1 MARVETVLTDV
12 DAGVWL
18 ESWKANAANGPQ
30 LAGAS
35 AWSISKNRLHGG
47 LSDGVDVVTLDNG
60 ALSMSVLPTRGM
72 GLWKGSFR
80 SLPIEWKSPVARPVN
95 PQFVNLQERGGLGWL
110 SGFNELLCRCGLA
123 FNGPP
128 GVDRIEDA
136 AGNVSESELTLHGK
150 IANLPAHRVTAE
162 VDDDGDGTLSVTGVV
177 EEASMFGTN
186 LRLTSTVSTTAGA
199 NLLTITDTVFNPS
212 AQPMELELLYH
223 TNIGRPFLDEGS
235 RIVAAIAEVAP
246 RDAHSAKAADSF
258 DVYPGP
264 LPGRPEE
271 AFFFDLQADDGGLTT
286 VLLKNPAGDC
296 GLQLRF
302 AKQQLPCFTLWK
314 NTQADEDGFVT
325 GLEPGTNFPNLKTF
339 EREQGRVILLPPG
352 ESYTTQIELSVFDS
366 TESVAAAEAAIRD
379 SQSGEPLR
387 HSAPIPKFSP
397 V

>member
-1 MARVETVLTDV
+1 MAQVETVLTDV
-12 DAGVWL
+12 DSGVWL
-18 ESWKANAANGPQ
+18 DSWKTNAADGLQ

-35 AWSISKNRLHGG
+35 AWSISKRTLRGG

-60 ALSMSVLPTRGM
+60 NLSLSVLPTRGM
-72 GLWKGSFR
+72 GLWKGSYR
-80 SLPIEWKSPVARPVN
+80 GLSIEWKSPVARPVN

-110 SGFNELLCRCGLA
+110 AGFNELMCRCGLA

-128 GVDRIEDA
+128 GVDRVVDCD
-136 AGNVSESELTLHGK
+136 GNVSESELTLHGK
-150 IANLPAHRVTAE
+150 IANLPAHRVSVS

-177 EEASMFGTN
+177 DEAMMFGSA
-186 LRLTSTVSTTAGA
+186 LRLTSTISTKAGSNA
-199 NLLTITDTVFNPS
+199 LTITDTVFNPA

-246 RDAHSAKAADSF
+246 RDDHSATGADSF

-264 LPGRPEE
+264 VVGRPEE
-271 AFFFDLQADDGGLTT
+271 AFFFDLQAGDDGSTA

-314 NTQADEDGFVT
+314 NTQADQDGFVT

-339 EREQGRVILLPPG
+339 EREQGRVVVLKPG
-352 ESYTTQIELSVFDS
+352 QSHTTQIELSVFD
-366 TESVAAAEAAIRD
+366 TAVSVADAEAAIREL
-379 SQSGEPLR
+379 QSGDPVK
-387 HSAPIPKFSP
+387 HAAPIAKFSP
-397 V
+397 I

>member
-1 MARVETVLTDV
+1 MSRVETVLTDV

-18 ESWKANAANGPQ
+18 DAWKTDAADGPK

-35 AWSISKNRLHGG
+35 EWSISKTRLRGG

-80 SLPIEWKSPVARPVN
+80 GLPIEWKSPVARPVN

-110 SGFNELLCRCGLA
+110 AGFNELMCRCGLA

-128 GVDRIEDA
+128 GVDRIVNAD
-136 AGNVSESELTLHGK
+136 GNVSESELTLHGK

-177 EEASMFGTN
+177 DEAMMFGSA
-186 LRLTSTVSTTAGA
+186 LRLTSKVSTKAGS
-199 NLLTITDTVFNPS
+199 NSLTITDTVFNPS

-235 RIVAAIAEVAP
+235 RIVAAIEQVAP

-264 LPGRPEE
+264 LAGRPEE
-271 AFFFDLQADDGGLTT
+271 AFFFDLQADDDGLTT

-296 GLQLRF
+296 GLQMRF
-302 AKQQLPCFTLWK
+302 AKKQLPCFTLWK
-314 NTQADEDGFVT
+314 NPQADEDGFVT

-339 EREQGRVILLPPG
+339 EREQGRVVTLTSG
-352 ESYTTQIELSVFDS
+352 GHYTTQIELSVFD
-366 TESVAAAEAAIRD
+366 TADAVAAAETAIRE
-379 SQSGEPLR
+379 SQTGNPM
-387 HSAPIPKFSP
+387 HHAAPIAKFSP

>member
-1 MARVETVLTDV
+1 MSRVETVLTDV
-12 DAGVWL
+12 DEGVWL
-18 ESWKANAANGPQ
+18 DSWKTDVADGLQ

-35 AWSISKNRLHGG
+35 AWSISKSRLRGG
-47 LSDGVDVVTLDNG
+47 LSDGIDVVTLDNG

-80 SLPIEWKSPVARPVN
+80 GLPLEWKSPVARPVN

-110 SGFNELLCRCGLA
+110 AGFNELMCRCGLA

-128 GVDRIEDA
+128 GVDRIVDVD
-136 AGNVSESELTLHGK
+136 GNVSESELTLHGK
-150 IANLPAHRVTAE
+150 IANLPAHRVTAQ

-177 EEASMFGTN
+177 DETMMFGSA
-186 LRLTSTVSTTAGA
+186 LQVTSTVSTKAGS
-199 NLLTITDTVFNPS
+199 NSLTITDTVFNPS

-223 TNIGRPFLDEGS
+223 TNIGRPFLEEGS

-246 RDAHSAKAADSF
+246 RDDHSAKAADSF

-264 LPGRPEE
+264 LAGRPEE
-271 AFFFDLQADDGGLTT
+271 AFFFDLQADDNGLTT

-296 GLQLRF
+296 GLQMRF

-314 NTQADEDGFVT
+314 NPQADEDGFVT

-339 EREQGRVILLPPG
+339 EREHGRVITLTPG
-352 ESYTTQIELSVFDS
+352 GSYTTQIELSVFDS
-366 TESVAAAEAAIRD
+366 AETVAAAEAAIRE
-379 SQSGEPLR
+379 SQSGDPVR
-387 HSAPIPKFSP
+387 HPSPIAKFSP

>member
-1 MARVETVLTDV
+1 MSRVETVLTDV
-12 DAGVWL
+12 DEGVWL
-18 ESWKANAANGPQ
+18 DSWKTDAADGLQ

-35 AWSISKNRLHGG
+35 AWSISKSRLRGG

-60 ALSMSVLPTRGM
+60 ELSMSVLPTRGM

-80 SLPIEWKSPVARPVN
+80 GLPIEWKSPVARPVN

-110 SGFNELLCRCGLA
+110 AGFNELMCRCGLA

-128 GVDRIEDA
+128 GVDRIVDGD
-136 AGNVSESELTLHGK
+136 GNVSESELTLHGK
-150 IANLPAHRVTAE
+150 IANLPAHRVTAQ

-177 EEASMFGTN
+177 DETMMFGSA
-186 LRLTSTVSTTAGA
+186 LQVTSTVSTKAGS
-199 NLLTITDTVFNPS
+199 NSLTITDTVFNPS

-223 TNIGRPFLDEGS
+223 TNIGRPFLEEGS

-246 RDAHSAKAADSF
+246 RDDHSAKAADSF

-264 LPGRPEE
+264 LAGRPEE
-271 AFFFDLQADDGGLTT
+271 AFFFDLQADDNGLTT

-296 GLQLRF
+296 GLQMRF

-314 NTQADEDGFVT
+314 NPQADEDGFVT

-339 EREQGRVILLPPG
+339 EREQGRVITLTPG
-352 ESYTTQIELSVFDS
+352 GNYSTQIELSVFD
-366 TESVAAAEAAIRD
+366 TVETIAAAEAAIRE
-379 SQSGEPLR
+379 SQSGDSVC
-387 HSAPIPKFSP
+387 HASPIAKFSP

>member
-1 MARVETVLTDV
+1 MSRVETVLTDV

-18 ESWKANAANGPQ
+18 DSWKTDAADGLQ

-35 AWSISKNRLHGG
+35 EWSISKSRLRGG

-80 SLPIEWKSPVARPVN
+80 GLPIEWKSPVARPVN

-110 SGFNELLCRCGLA
+110 AGFNELMCRCGLA

-128 GVDRIEDA
+128 GVDRTVDGD
-136 AGNVSESELTLHGK
+136 GNVSESELTLHGK

-177 EEASMFGTN
+177 DETMMFGAA
-186 LRLTSTVSTTAGA
+186 LQLTSTVSTKAGS
-199 NLLTITDTVFNPS
+199 NSLTITDTVLNLS

-264 LPGRPEE
+264 LAGRPEE
-271 AFFFDLQADDGGLTT
+271 AFFFDLQADSNGLTT
-286 VLLKNPAGDC
+286 LLLKNSAGDC
-296 GLQLRF
+296 GLQMRF

-314 NTQADEDGFVT
+314 NPQADEDGFVT

-339 EREQGRVILLPPG
+339 EREQGRVITLTPG
-352 ESYTTQIELSVFDS
+352 GSYTTQIELSVFD
-366 TESVAAAEAAIRD
+366 TAEAVAAAEAAIREL
-379 SQSGEPLR
+379 QSGDPVR
-387 HSAPIPKFSP
+387 HAAPIAKFSP

>member
-12 DAGVWL
+12 EGGVWL
-18 ESWKANAANGPQ
+18 DAWKINAAVGPQ

-35 AWSISKNRLHGG
+35 AWSISKFRLRGG

-80 SLPIEWKSPVARPVN
+80 GLPIEWKSPVARPVN

-110 SGFNELLCRCGLA
+110 AGFNELMCRCGLA

-128 GVDRIEDA
+128 GVDRVVDGD
-136 AGNVSESELTLHGK
+136 GNVSESELTLHGK

-177 EEASMFGTN
+177 DEAMMFGSA
-186 LRLTSTVSTTAGA
+186 LRLTSTVSTKAGS
-199 NLLTITDTVFNPS
+199 NSLTIVDTVFNPS
-212 AQPMELELLYH
+212 ARPMELELLYH

-235 RIVAAIAEVAP
+235 RIIAAIAEVAP
-246 RDAHSAKAADSF
+246 RDDHSAKAAGSF

-264 LPGRPEE
+264 LAGRPEE
-271 AFFFDLQADDGGLTT
+271 AFFFDLQSGDDGSTA

-302 AKQQLPCFTLWK
+302 AKRQLPCFTLWK
-314 NTQADEDGFVT
+314 NPQADEDGFVT

-339 EREQGRVILLPPG
+339 EREQGRVIVLKPG
-352 ESYTTQIELSVFDS
+352 ESCTAQIELSVFDS
-366 TESVAAAEAAIRD
+366 AESVAAAEAAIVAL
-379 SQSGEPLR
+379 QSGDPVR
-387 HSAPIPKFSP
+387 HANPIGKFSP
-397 V
+397 L

>member
-1 MARVETVLTDV
+1 MMARVETVLTDV
-12 DAGVWL
+12 DSEIWQETWQTSAAEGV
-18 ESWKANAANGPQ
+18 Q
-30 LAGAS
+30 LSGS
-35 AWSISKNRLHGG
+35 ADWSIRKTRLRGG

-60 ALSMSVLPTRGM
+60 VLSMSVLPSRGM

-80 SLPIEWKSPVARPVN
+80 GLPIEWKSPVARPVN

-110 SGFNELLCRCGLA
+110 AGFNELLCRCGLA

-128 GVDRIEDA
+128 GVDRIVDGE
-136 AGNVSESELTLHGK
+136 GNVSESELTLHGK

-162 VDDDGDGTLSVTGVV
+162 FDDDGDGTLSVTGVV
-177 EEASMFGTN
+177 DESMMFGSA
-186 LRLTSTVSTTAGA
+186 LRLTSTVSTTAGS
-199 NLLTITDTVFNPS
+199 NSLTITDTVFNPS

-235 RIVAAIAEVAP
+235 RVVAAITEVAP
-246 RDAHSAKAADSF
+246 RDAHSATGADSF

-264 LPGRPEE
+264 VVGRPEE
-271 AFFFDLQADDGGLTT
+271 AFFFDLQAGDDGSTA

-314 NTQADEDGFVT
+314 NTQADQDGFVT

-339 EREQGRVILLPPG
+339 EREQGRVIVLKPG

-366 TESVAAAEAAIRD
+366 AASVAAAEAAIVAL
-379 SQSGEPLR
+379 QSGDPVRHAEPI
-387 HSAPIPKFSP
+387 AKFSP
-397 V
+397 

>member
-1 MARVETVLTDV
+1 MSRVETVLTDV
-12 DAGVWL
+12 DEGVWL
-18 ESWKANAANGPQ
+18 DSWKTDVADGLQ

-35 AWSISKNRLHGG
+35 AWSISKSRLRGG
-47 LSDGVDVVTLDNG
+47 LSDGIDVVTLDNG

-80 SLPIEWKSPVARPVN
+80 GLPLEWKSPVARPVN

-110 SGFNELLCRCGLA
+110 AGFNELMCRCGLA

-128 GVDRIEDA
+128 GVDRIVDVD
-136 AGNVSESELTLHGK
+136 GNVSESELTLHGK
-150 IANLPAHRVTAE
+150 IANLPAHRVTAQ

-177 EEASMFGTN
+177 DETMMFGSA
-186 LRLTSTVSTTAGA
+186 LQLTSTVSTKAGS
-199 NLLTITDTVFNPS
+199 NSLTITDTVFNPS

-223 TNIGRPFLDEGS
+223 TNIGRPFLEEGS

-246 RDAHSAKAADSF
+246 RDDHSAKAADSF

-264 LPGRPEE
+264 LAGRPEE
-271 AFFFDLQADDGGLTT
+271 AFFFDLQADDNGLTT

-296 GLQLRF
+296 GLQMRF

-314 NTQADEDGFVT
+314 NPQADEDGFVT

-339 EREQGRVILLPPG
+339 EREHGRVITLTPG
-352 ESYTTQIELSVFDS
+352 GSYTTQIELSVFDS
-366 TESVAAAEAAIRD
+366 AETVAAAEAAIRE
-379 SQSGEPLR
+379 SQSGDPVR
-387 HSAPIPKFSP
+387 HPSPIAKFSP

>member
-12 DAGVWL
+12 DGGVWKDT
-18 ESWKANAANGPQ
+18 WRTNAADGLL

-35 AWSISKNRLHGG
+35 AWEISKRTLRSG

-60 ALSMSVLPTRGM
+60 ALSMSILPTRGM

-80 SLPIEWKSPVARPVN
+80 GLPIEWKSPVARPVN

-110 SGFNELLCRCGLA
+110 AGFNELLCRCGLA

-128 GVDRIEDA
+128 GVDRVLDDN
-136 AGNVSESELTLHGK
+136 GNATESELTLHGK
-150 IANLPAHRVTAE
+150 IANLPAHRVSVS

-177 EEASMFGTN
+177 DESMMFGSS
-186 LRLTSTVSTTAGA
+186 LRLTSTVLTTAGS
-199 NLLTITDTVFNPS
+199 NSLTITDTVFNPA

-235 RIVAAIAEVAP
+235 RFVAAIAEVAP
-246 RDAHSAKAADSF
+246 RDGHSAAHADAF
-258 DVYPGP
+258 DVYSGP
-264 LPGRPEE
+264 VTGYPEE
-271 AFFFDLQADDGGLTT
+271 AFFFDLQADSGGSTA

-296 GLQLRF
+296 GLQLQF

-339 EREQGRVILLPPG
+339 EREQGRVISLAPG

-366 TESVAAAEAAIRD
+366 AETVAAAEAAIRERQNGD
-379 SQSGEPLR
+379 PVR
-387 HSAPIPKFSP
+387 HAAPIAKFSP

>member
-1 MARVETVLTDV
+1 MARIETVLTDV

-18 ESWKANAANGPQ
+18 DSWGVSAADGAQ

-35 AWSISKNRLHGG
+35 EWSIRKTRLRGG

-80 SLPIEWKSPVARPVN
+80 GLPIEWKSPVARPVN
-95 PQFVNLQERGGLGWL
+95 PQFVNLQERDGLGWL
-110 SGFNELLCRCGLA
+110 AGFNELMCRCGLA

-128 GVDRIEDA
+128 GVDRIVDGD
-136 AGNVSESELTLHGK
+136 GNVSESELTLHGK

-177 EEASMFGTN
+177 DESMMFGSA
-186 LRLTSTVSTTAGA
+186 LRLTSTVSTQAGS
-199 NLLTITDTVFNPS
+199 NSLTITDTVFNPS
-212 AQPMELELLYH
+212 AQPMELQLLYH

-246 RDAHSAKAADSF
+246 RDDHSAKAADSF

-264 LPGRPEE
+264 LAGRPEE
-271 AFFFDLQADDGGLTT
+271 AFFFDLQADGDGSTA

-296 GLQLRF
+296 GLQMRF

-339 EREQGRVILLPPG
+339 EREQGRVITLTPG
-352 ESYTTQIELSVFDS
+352 GYYTTQIELSVFD
-366 TESVAAAEAAIRD
+366 TAESVAAAEAAIRD
-379 SQSGEPLR
+379 AQSGDPAR
-387 HSAPIPKFSP
+387 HAAPIAKFSP
-397 V
+397 S

>member
-18 ESWKANAANGPQ
+18 DSWETSAADGTR
-30 LAGAS
+30 LAGATD
-35 AWSISKNRLHGG
+35 WSISKTRLRGG

-80 SLPIEWKSPVARPVN
+80 GLPIEWKSPVARPVN
-95 PQFVNLQERGGLGWL
+95 PQFINLQERSGLGWL
-110 SGFNELLCRCGLA
+110 NGFNELLCRCGLA

-128 GVDRIEDA
+128 GVDRVLDNNGNTIET
-136 AGNVSESELTLHGK
+136 ELTLHGK
-150 IANLPAHRVTAE
+150 IANLPAHRVSAA
-162 VDDDGDGTLSVTGVV
+162 VDDDGDGTLCVTGVV
-177 EEASMFGTN
+177 DEAMMFGSS
-186 LRLTSTVSTTAGA
+186 LQLTSTVSTKAGS
-199 NLLTITDTVFNPS
+199 NSLTITDTVFNPA

-223 TNIGRPFLDEGS
+223 TNIGRPFLGDGS

-246 RDAHSAKAADSF
+246 RDDHSASGADNF

-264 LPGRPEE
+264 VAGFTEE
-271 AFFFDLQADDGGLTT
+271 AFFFDLQAGSDGKTA

-302 AKQQLPCFTLWK
+302 AKELLPCFTLWK

-325 GLEPGTNFPNLKTF
+325 GLEPGTNYPNLKTF
-339 EREQGRVILLPPG
+339 EREQGRVVTLAPG
-352 ESYTTQIELSVFDS
+352 ESYMTQIELSVFD
-366 TESVAAAEAAIRD
+366 TADSVADAEAAIRGL
-379 SQSGEPLR
+379 QSGDPVK
-387 HSAPIPKFSP
+387 HAAPIAQFSP
-397 V
+397 

>member
-18 ESWKANAANGPQ
+18 DSWKTNATDGLQ

-35 AWSISKNRLHGG
+35 AWSITKTRLRGG
-47 LSDGVDVVTLDNG
+47 LSDGVDVVTLENG
-60 ALSMSVLPTRGM
+60 ALS
-72 GLWKGSFR
+72 
-80 SLPIEWKSPVARPVN
+80 VARPVN

-110 SGFNELLCRCGLA
+110 AGFSELLCRCGLA

-128 GVDRIEDA
+128 GIDRVVDGD
-136 AGNVSESELTLHGK
+136 GNVSESELTLHGR

-162 VDDDGDGTLSVTGVV
+162 VDDNGDGTLSVTGVV
-177 EEASMFGTN
+177 EEAMMFGSA
-186 LRLTSTVSTTAGA
+186 LRLTSTVSTKAGS
-199 NLLTITDTVFNPS
+199 NSLTITDRVFNPS

-264 LPGRPEE
+264 LAGRPEE
-271 AFFFDLQADDGGLTT
+271 AFFFDLQADDNGSTT
-286 VLLKNPAGDC
+286 VLLRNPTGDF

-302 AKQQLPCFTLWK
+302 AKRQLPCFTLWK
-314 NTQADEDGFVT
+314 NPQADEDGFVT

-339 EREQGRVILLPPG
+339 EREQGRVISLSPG
-352 ESYTTQIELSVFDS
+352 ESYTTQIELSVFD
-366 TESVAAAEAAIRD
+366 TAETVAAAESAVRD
-379 SQSGEPLR
+379 SQSGEPVR
-387 HSAPIPKFSP
+387 HMAPIAKFSP
-397 V
+397 L